1 MIIPAPIG
9 ASEKYAAK
17 VFGAH
22 RTYHV
27 TNGSSTS
34 NRVIF
39 MACVT
44 HNQVALC
51 DRNCHKSIEQAMTM
65 SGAIPNYMM
74 PLRNFYGIIGPIPPQ
89 ALQAE
94 AIKKTI
100 SENSLITKDIDSTPV
115 HAIVTNSTYDGLCYN
130 ARRVEELLGQS
141 VDRQLLTKHGMA
153 MPASILFI
161 KTALPCTAI
170 LPTTN
175 QLI

>member
-1 MIIPAPIG
+1 
-9 ASEKYAAK
+9 
-17 VFGAH
+17 
-22 RTYHV
+22 
-27 TNGSSTS
+27 
-34 NRVIF
+34 
-39 MACVT
+39 
-44 HNQVALC
+44 
-51 DRNCHKSIEQAMTM
+51 MTM

-130 ARRVEELLGQS
+130 ARVLKNYL
-141 VDRQLLTKHGMA
+141 DKALTACILTKHGMA

>member
-1 MIIPAPIG
+1 
-9 ASEKYAAK
+9 
-17 VFGAH
+17 
-22 RTYHV
+22 
-27 TNGSSTS
+27 
-34 NRVIF
+34 
-39 MACVT
+39 
-44 HNQVALC
+44 
-51 DRNCHKSIEQAMTM
+51 
-65 SGAIPNYMM
+65 MM

-141 VDRQLLTKHGMA
+141 VAACILTKHGMA